1 MTKNEVVDAVEIMG
15 RKLGEWVLC
24 LHCQRPYKIGEY
36 RYDKNFP
43 DLQMCPYE
51 GCDGD
56 TVFDAW
62 KWSGEGEPVRGMVYD
77 LY

>member
-1 MTKNEVVDAVEIMG
+1 MAKIDAVEIMG

-24 LHCQRPYKIGEY
+24 LHCQRAYKIGEY
-36 RYDKNFP
+36 RLDKRFP
-43 DLQMCPYE
+43 NLQMCPYE

-56 TVFDAW
+56 TVLDAW
-62 KWSGEGEPVRGMVYD
+62 DWIHEGEPVRGMVYD